1 MVNITEITTGTISD
15 IISNLNGNFDQL
27 KESFANKKVETSN
40 LNSDSITNNK
50 IKNGAITTD
59 KIKDSAVIT
68 DTTNKID
75 KIKDSAVTTNKI
87 VNGAI
92 SLEKFEDETTN
103 LQTKITY
110 MRSIYMATNLDNTK
124 QSIPVG
130 SIVLYYR
137 DSPIN
142 ENEDI
147 NGLKEVTG

>member
-1 MVNITEITTGTISD
+1 MVNITEIITGTISD

-27 KESFANKKVETSN
+27 KEGFANKKVETSN

-50 IKNGAITTD
+50 IKNGVITT
-59 KIKDSAVIT
+59 
-68 DTTNKID
+68 D

-87 VNGAI
+87 ANGAI

-103 LQTKITY
+103 LQTKIAY
-110 MRSIYMATNLDNTK
+110 MRSIYTTTNLDNTK
-124 QSIPVG
+124 QPIPVG

>member
-15 IISNLNGNFDQL
+15 IISDLNGNFDQL
-27 KESFANKKVETSN
+27 KEGFVNKKVETSN
-40 LNSDSITNNK
+40 LNSNSITNNK
-50 IKNGAITTD
+50 IRGSAVTTD
-59 KIKDSAVIT
+59 KIANDTVTDNKIQNSVI
-68 DTTNKID
+68 TTNKIAD
-75 KIKDSAVTTNKI
+75 GSIT
-87 VNGAI
+87 
-92 SLEKFEDETTN
+92 LEKFEDETTN

-110 MRSIYMATNLDNTK
+110 MRSIYMATDLDNTK